1 MAPVLDALDAV
12 SNVTIEQQPST
23 AYQMA
28 FHAGL
33 APRIQKALA
42 AFRQAISRGLSS
54 AADAQG
60 ILEQITLCSRAAL
73 QVCSP
78 RLEGNALGFCNMT
91 FAAGSSMS
99 NVQSL
104 YLYCSELL

>member
-60 ILEQITLCSRAAL
+60 ILEQITSAVEQHCRSAPLDLR
-73 QVCSP
+73 VMHW
-78 RLEGNALGFCNMT
+78 GFAT
-91 FAAGSSMS
+91 
-99 NVQSL
+99 
-104 YLYCSELL
+104 